1 MTGIGTIYSLYAII
15 VRPFKIFEYNIAIGM
30 LELAMTLHWIVFWV
44 TKDPMILQT
53 LDVSLFG
60 TTAAYFGMWRTWK
73 SLYKWYYWIKL
84 GKLPPRPQK
93 AVIGREDLN

>member
-44 TKDPMILQT
+44 TKNPMIL
-53 LDVSLFG
+53 
-60 TTAAYFGMWRTWK
+60 
-73 SLYKWYYWIKL
+73 
-84 GKLPPRPQK
+84 
-93 AVIGREDLN
+93 